1 MTSTTLPTT
10 LPSTLPSTMR
20 AQRLDTRTL
29 TFEVTDVPVPEPGPG
44 DVLVKVAFCGIC
56 HSDLSLLDGTFP
68 AMGPPVITQGH
79 EASGTIAAIGPGVVG
94 WAVGDRVVPA
104 AGRPCGQ
111 CRFCLRG
118 EYGSCTSLALMAFA
132 YDGGWAEYTLAM
144 AGGLTRIPDNVSM
157 EQAAILAD
165 AVSTPYGAV
174 VHTADLRVGESVG
187 VWGAGGVGTHVVQ
200 LARLVGATPIVAV
213 DLDPVVRA
221 RALELGA
228 DLALDSRDPDLAAR
242 IAELT
247 DGAMLDVAFDAVG
260 LKVTFEQALAM
271 LASRGRLVGVGM
283 SLEEVSLGSTLGF
296 GLSRKQVR
304 GHLGY
309 DVADVGVLARLVS
322 TGRLDL
328 SRSISGIVSLEDVG
342 EGIRRLQERDGS
354 PVRILVQP

>member
-1 MTSTTLPTT
+1 MSAR
-10 LPSTLPSTMR
+10 TMR

-29 TFEVTDVPVPEPGPG
+29 TFEVTDVPVPTPGPG
-44 DVLVKVAFCGIC
+44 EVLVKVAFCGIC

-79 EASGTIAAIGPGVVG
+79 EASGTIAELGAGVEG

-104 AGRPCGQ
+104 AGRPCGRCAF
-111 CRFCLRG
+111 CRRSDF
-118 EYGSCTSLALMAFA
+118 SNCTQLALMAFA
-132 YDGGWAEYTLAM
+132 YDGAWAEYTLAQ

-174 VHTADLRVGESVG
+174 VHTGDVRVGESVG

-213 DLDPVVRA
+213 DLDETVRQ
-221 RALELGA
+221 RALDLGA
-228 DLALDSRDPDLAAR
+228 DLALDSRDPDLAAK
-242 IAELT
+242 IAEVT
-247 DGAMLDVAFDAVG
+247 GGQMLDVAFDAVG
-260 LKVTFEQALAM
+260 LKVTFDQALAS
-271 LASRGRLVGVGM
+271 LGSRGRLVGVGM
-283 SLEEVSLGSTLGF
+283 SGEEWSLGPSMLF
-296 GLSRKQVR
+296 NLSRKQVR

-309 DVADVGVLARLVS
+309 DVTDIGVLARLVA

-328 SRSISGIVSLEDVG
+328 SRSISGIVPLEDVA
-342 EGIRRLQERDGS
+342 EGIRLLKDREGS